1 MVLLLSLLHV
11 LASSQQP
18 LPVWTLPKV
27 NCFTLSEQLNV
38 PMLQVQLFNT
48 LQNISPW
55 EWCNYYSEMGC
66 WVFSDIRPIAF
77 IKLVIW
83 PRYSRFGRGA
93 AENPDKR
100 SPEPRA
106 HSLPRQ
112 RLLRFLHVDPVI
124 DQNHQNTLRRGWA
137 RAPPPLR
144 SAERAARA
152 QRHGAEEFLQRLP
165 AQTAAMRTG
174 RLPVTSQ
181 VDPRAG
187 FRANSAFSRNL
198 GRFSRENESETV
210 FGTET
215 LQRRGAAAGRAEP
228 RLYRVKLRR

>member
-83 PRYSRFGRGA
+83 PRYSRFA
-93 AENPDKR
+93 
-100 SPEPRA
+100 
-106 HSLPRQ
+106 
-112 RLLRFLHVDPVI
+112 
-124 DQNHQNTLRRGWA
+124 
-137 RAPPPLR
+137 APPVVYRTRWGGVRTWRGGKPGQT
-144 SAERAARA
+144 EPRAARA
-152 QRHGAEEFLQRLP
+152 LTATT
-165 AQTAAMRTG
+165 TAA
-174 RLPVTSQ
+174 PVPPRGPCHWPKPPKHTPEGVGARSAAVAQ
-181 VDPRAG
+181 CRAG
-187 FRANSAFSRNL
+187 GAS
-198 GRFSRENESETV
+198 
-210 FGTET
+210 
-215 LQRRGAAAGRAEP
+215 AAARGRGVPAAASCP
-228 RLYRVKLRR
+228 NSSHADR